1 MASLGMNQVY
11 TNWIKDINESLD
23 YLKEYQTDSNSDFQN
38 KLTAR
43 EQKLKSERA
52 QLEEVLTNVT

>member
-11 TNWIKDINESLD
+11 NNWIKDINESLD

>member
-1 MASLGMNQVY
+1 MASLGMKKVY
-11 TNWIKDINESLD
+11 NNWIKDINESLD
-23 YLKEYQTDSNSDFQN
+23 YLKGNQTDSNSDFQN

>member
-23 YLKEYQTDSNSDFQN
+23 YLKEYQTDLNSDFQN

>member
-1 MASLGMNQVY
+1 MASLGMKKVY
-11 TNWIKDINESLD
+11 NNWIKDINESLD
-23 YLKEYQTDSNSDFQN
+23 YLKGNQTDANSDFQN

>member
-1 MASLGMNQVY
+1 MASLGMKQVY
-11 TNWIKDINESLD
+11 NNWIKDINKSLD
-23 YLKEYQTDSNSDFQN
+23 YLKENQTNSNSDFQN

>member
-11 TNWIKDINESLD
+11 NNWIKDINESLD

-52 QLEEVLTNVT
+52 QLEEVLI

>member
-1 MASLGMNQVY
+1 MASLGMKKVY
-11 TNWIKDINESLD
+11 NNWIKDINESLD
-23 YLKEYQTDSNSDFQN
+23 YLKENQTDSNSDFQK

-52 QLEEVLTNVT
+52 QLEEVLI

>member
-1 MASLGMNQVY
+1 MASLGMKKVY
-11 TNWIKDINESLD
+11 NNWIKDINESLD

-52 QLEEVLTNVT
+52 QLKEVLTNVT